1 MSTTPERRVP
11 EPLIDLSVSQRCHFI
26 GIGGPGMSPIAKLL
40 QARGHVVSGSDMRDS
55 SVTEQLRT
63 LGVAVSIGHNAALVR
78 DVDVVTYSTA
88 IPSSNTEREAAR
100 QLGVPVRHRS
110 GMLASLCA
118 SSQAIGVAG
127 THGKTTSTA
136 LLALMLEAGG
146 INPSVIIGAEVSGY
160 GVGARAG
167 ATDVLLLEADESDGT
182 LDVLPLHSLLVTN
195 VDVDHLDYFGT
206 FENVQQCFVDAAQRV
221 LGSVVVCSDD
231 PGSAPIRAAL
241 SGNKTLS
248 TFGVDE
254 SATVRVHSI
263 DSTSDGLL
271 IHLVV
276 DHQDYA
282 CSLPLR
288 GDHNAMNFAGA
299 VAMALAWGVPVD
311 VACASVRNFTGVARR
326 FTERGEFN
334 GAVLIDDYAHLPAE
348 IEAAIAAAR
357 THPSLSGRVVAV
369 FQPNRFHR
377 IAAMADSYSD
387 CFGAADSVVITDV
400 YASGT
405 ARIEGVTG
413 KLVSDAI
420 SRAHPNLSVVW
431 AQTRDDIVRELQS
444 YLQPGDVCISMGC
457 GDIETLPDDLR
468 GALT

>member
-1 MSTTPERRVP
+1 MSTTPQRRVP

-40 QARGHVVSGSDMRDS
+40 NARGHVVTGSDTRDS
-55 SVTEQLRT
+55 EVVQQLRAAGVSVT
-63 LGVAVSIGHNAALVR
+63 IGHDSALVR

-88 IPSSNTEREAAR
+88 IPASNIELTEANR
-100 QLGVPVRHRS
+100 LGVAVRHRS

-118 SSQAIGVAG
+118 SARAIGVAG

-136 LLALMLEAGG
+136 LLALMLDAGG
-146 INPSVIIGAEVSGY
+146 IDPSVIIGAEVAGY

-167 ATDVLLLEADESDGT
+167 ASDVLVLEADESDGT
-182 LDVLPLHSLLVTN
+182 LDVLPLQSILITN

-206 FENVQQCFVDAAQRV
+206 FEHVQQCFADAAIRASGPVV
-221 LGSVVVCSDD
+221 LCADD
-231 PGSAPIRAAL
+231 AGSAVAVHAMEGR
-241 SGNKTLS
+241 SNVV
-248 TFGVDE
+248 TFGVHPL
-254 SATVRVHSI
+254 AHVRVENI
-263 DSTSDGLL
+263 TPTAGGMLVEL
-271 IHLVV
+271 IVHGQRHV
-276 DHQDYA
+276 

-288 GDHNAMNFAGA
+288 GAHNAMNLAGA
-299 VAMALAWGVPVD
+299 VAMAHAWGVPAD
-311 VACASVRNFTGVARR
+311 VACASVSQFSGVARR

-334 GAVLIDDYAHLPAE
+334 NAVLIDDYAHLPAE

-377 IAAMADSYSD
+377 IAAMANTYAH
-387 CFGAADSVVITDV
+387 CFGGADYVVITDV

-405 ARIEGVTG
+405 ERIEGVTG
-413 KLVSDAI
+413 KMVSDAI
-420 SRAHPNLSVVW
+420 SAAHPNLAVVW
-431 AQTRDDIVRELQS
+431 AETRADIVNSLRDFLE
-444 YLQPGDVCISMGC
+444 PGDVCISMGC

-468 GALT
+468 GSVA